1 MYVCTHV
8 NVYTYTHTYMGKH
21 PQITQKLTQLNNN
34 KLTHKIH
41 NPLKTPFN
49 APNFNSN
56 AIGGTKYHKNKNK
69 PLKLKRTR
77 IPIFFK
83 FQIFKFFSFFDFFFF
98 SFSKN
103 GRLHH
108 ILSLSFYPRPR
119 AFVRS
124 LLILKNIHFAD
135 EQCTYIFSCIKS

>member
-1 MYVCTHV
+1 MSVCVH
-8 NVYTYTHTYMGKH
+8 TYTRVKDKTHKTT
-21 PQITQKLTQLNNN
+21 PKLTQLNNN
-34 KLTHKIH
+34 KNTHKIH

-56 AIGGTKYHKNKNK
+56 TFGGTKYHKNKNK

-77 IPIFFK
+77 IFDFSK
-83 FQIFKFFSFFDFFFF
+83 FQIFKFFLFSIF

-108 ILSLSFYPRPR
+108 ILSLSFSPPLPYFPL
-119 AFVRS
+119 AF
-124 LLILKNIHFAD
+124 LIPKNIHFAD
-135 EQCTYIFSCIKS
+135 EQRTFIFSCIKR